1 MSVADALRVALSVPL
16 PDWVPADTLWEGLG
30 LSVPDALANR
40 LSDGV
45 ADRER
50 LTEADGPDAE
60 IDAEPDSLRVGITVG
75 ANELVA
81 DTDPDCVALRER
93 DSTDRDRD

>member
-1 MSVADALRVALSVPL
+1 MPL
-16 PDWVPADTLWEGLG
+16 PDWVPADTLWDRLR

-40 LSDGV
+40 LTEDV

-50 LTEADGPDAE
+50 LTEADSPDTE
-60 IDAEPDSLRVGITVG
+60 IDPEGDSLGVAIPVCVSEPVGDG
-75 ANELVA
+75 
-81 DTDPDCVALRER
+81 DPDCVALRER